1 MKVAS
6 VGANIRVVVQQP
18 VSVIRAFAV
27 MNPKYLI
34 ASIGAG
40 KVDWDMAYR
49 KAPIYLWKEWG
60 GAEMDTGRTLR
71 EMITGQGI
79 YEKIIG
85 ASMWGAGVMDKLTW
99 GRIWKA
105 CELETKKKHP
115 ELKGDAFYDKVGERA
130 NEIIDQTQV
139 VDSVLHRCQSMR
151 SKNFFMKMATSF
163 MSEPIKTYNMAYDAL
178 REARQNPKS
187 KEAWKKLTRTGFTL
201 VLNGIGVAIAAGF
214 VDAMRDDDEDKFI
227 EKWKNAVFG
236 DYSEAETFGEK
247 FSAMWASNLNDNLNP
262 MNTMVFARDLYS
274 MISGYD
280 VARTDFS
287 WAADLIDCFKKWMQ
301 FMEGESKYT
310 LNGMLNYT
318 AGQFSKFMGLP
329 YKSLYRDVFALKDS
343 VVNHFLKIEQVQ
355 DAFGY
360 SEADRLALAYQ
371 NRKLTNDI
379 GSQQNVKL
387 YTKMMLEAAFNG
399 DNDLA
404 AKIWNEMTRAG
415 ISNEQMQSQ
424 LTNAEKNRV
433 RKEPEAAEAVE
444 AYKEKDYDT
453 YTAKMDALREKG
465 YSQKGIEKALSGM
478 YKEKYGEEPE
488 KTFEEISAEY
498 WTEDEEMKRE
508 KFQSVID
515 AMVEEKLSGATGSA
529 TKRYNYL
536 INNGLNNDSVNGAI
550 KTREKKLMKADSL
563 IYDGAK
569 AYYMGDVD
577 GFLSVV
583 DQFQAKH
590 YFTENIYEAIK
601 EKSEQLYGTD
611 DPGTFE
617 EITDEYWEDGTND
630 TGADNGLLYNA
641 WKNGSSGTYQR
652 MWDILA
658 DSGKKNGNIRST
670 MRGKLKKEYAAAK
683 HKGDYQMMERAA
695 AEYRRLGG
703 DMEKLEG

>member
-1 MKVAS
+1 M
-6 VGANIRVVVQQP
+6 
-18 VSVIRAFAV
+18 F
-27 MNPKYLI
+27 
-34 ASIGAG
+34 
-40 KVDWDMAYR
+40 
-49 KAPIYLWKEWG
+49 
-60 GAEMDTGRTLR
+60 
-71 EMITGQGI
+71 
-79 YEKIIG
+79 
-85 ASMWGAGVMDKLTW
+85 
-99 GRIWKA
+99 
-105 CELETKKKHP
+105 
-115 ELKGDAFYDKVGERA
+115 
-130 NEIIDQTQV
+130 
-139 VDSVLHRCQSMR
+139 
-151 SKNFFMKMATSF
+151 
-163 MSEPIKTYNMAYDAL
+163 
-178 REARQNPKS
+178 
-187 KEAWKKLTRTGFTL
+187 
-201 VLNGIGVAIAAGF
+201 
-214 VDAMRDDDEDKFI
+214 
-227 EKWKNAVFG
+227 
-236 DYSEAETFGEK
+236 
-247 FSAMWASNLNDNLNP
+247 
-262 MNTMVFARDLYS
+262 
-274 MISGYD
+274 
-280 VARTDFS
+280 
-287 WAADLIDCFKKWMQ
+287 DCFKKWMQ